1 MLGSSLANIRRM
13 SFVCALFAFAVV
25 ACSNQVLP
33 PQANTPSA
41 AATGHRIPANIDA
54 TGAQDV
60 SATLQAWLNSLP
72 DSSRIIGPAGARYRV
87 EFGLMVE
94 NRRGFHLDAED
105 PKNPPTLF
113 QTLLEP
119 SGAGHRDNRNR
130 MVLGF
135 RLGGGHS
142 LRNWSLQG
150 AHKNSGADGEFI
162 AELEGQHG
170 LLIAGVDGMLV
181 EDVRISEVAGDFVY
195 LTNRFADGVNHLNRD
210 IEIRRVKGRKNGRQ
224 GVAVTGGVNVLIE
237 YNDFQDIK
245 RSAFDIEPNGERGTV
260 QHLTVR
266 KNVFGTFRNAWV
278 AGHGAGD
285 ADVHDITFEDN
296 EVIGRPLV
304 LQLRGQVRTSLNP
317 DGKRRSNIR
326 VANNRAHS
334 IASISTTGMTVMEFS
349 GLDSVEVVGNVV
361 EFSGQKRIGVG
372 AWFNETCGIVY
383 KGNKW
388 GNAEYD
394 HKVTTSYDAGGSPVT
409 QFDVGSLEWPRCP
422 KSTP

>member
-1 MLGSSLANIRRM
+1 
-13 SFVCALFAFAVV
+13 
-25 ACSNQVLP
+25 
-33 PQANTPSA
+33 
-41 AATGHRIPANIDA
+41 
-54 TGAQDV
+54 
-60 SATLQAWLNSLP
+60 
-72 DSSRIIGPAGARYRV
+72 
-87 EFGLMVE
+87 MVE
-94 NRRGFHLDAED
+94 RRRGFQFDAED
-105 PKNPPTLF
+105 PQNPPTLF

-119 SGAGHRDNRNR
+119 YGVGNRDNRNR

-142 LRNWSLQG
+142 LRNWALQG
-150 AHKNSGADGEFI
+150 AHRNSGADGVFI

-170 LLIAGVDGMLV
+170 LLISGVDGMVV
-181 EDVRISEVAGDFVY
+181 EDVRITEVAGDFLY
-195 LTNRFADGVNHLNRD
+195 LTNRFTNGVNTLNRD

-224 GVAVTGGVNVLIE
+224 GVAVTGGVNMLIE
-237 YNDFQDIK
+237 NNDFQDIK

-304 LQLRGQVRTSLNP
+304 LQLRGQVTTSRNL
-317 DGKRRSNIR
+317 DGRRRSNIR

-334 IASISTTGMTVMEFS
+334 IAEVTTTSLTVMEFS
-349 GLDSVEVVGNVV
+349 GLDNVEVVGNVV
-361 EFSGQKRIGVG
+361 EFTGQKRIGVG

-383 KGNKW
+383 RGNKW
-388 GNAEYD
+388 GNAQYD
-394 HKVTTSYDAGGSPVT
+394 HKVTVSHDAGGSPLT
-409 QFDVGSLEWPRCP
+409 QFDVGSLEWAGCP